1 MISGI
6 RYFSDILRRLHTL
19 FLLYRGIHLFKTYE
33 VFAYL
38 LNTMKK
44 DLNKILDI
52 RIMYVYANYIP
63 SSRVS
68 ETKF

>member
-1 MISGI
+1 MKFVYFVVMISGK

-44 DLNKILDI
+44 NKIK
-52 RIMYVYANYIP
+52 Y
-63 SSRVS
+63 
-68 ETKF
+68 